1 MKLPTFVKTLAAFGL
16 ALALAGAGHAEEA
29 AMMAEEAAM
38 VDVNTADAAT
48 IASAL
53 SGVGMAKAQAIVR
66 YREEHGRFT
75 DIDELTRV
83 RGIGAA
89 TVAKNEARISLGE

>member
-1 MKLPTFVKTLAAFGL
+1 MKLPVFARPLAALGL
-16 ALALAGAGHAEEA
+16 ALALAGAVHAADEA
-29 AMMAEEAAM
+29 T
-38 VDVNTADAAT
+38 VDVNTADAQA

-53 SGVGMAKAQAIVR
+53 TGIGLSKAEAIVR

-75 DIDELTRV
+75 HVYELTQV